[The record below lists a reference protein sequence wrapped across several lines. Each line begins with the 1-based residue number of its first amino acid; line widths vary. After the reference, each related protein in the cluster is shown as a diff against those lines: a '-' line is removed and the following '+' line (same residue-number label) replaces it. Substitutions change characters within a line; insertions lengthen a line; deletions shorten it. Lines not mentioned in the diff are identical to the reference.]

1 MGGQVELER
10 KKRKRREER
19 KEKSYTP
26 DLDFYL
32 KNPTVDQV
40 ILQYNQ
46 S

>member
-1 MGGQVELER
+1 MGGQVELE

-19 KEKSYTP
+19 EEKSYTP

-40 ILQYNQ
+40 ILQCNK